1 MPLQQVRRLGFCKQT
16 ASWPDAVMG
25 PGHFAKIHSSARAAR
40 RNSEAIRMA
49 HVSTYVLDSP
59 AQCGNRVQSD
69 AGTVAAFNSAIHA
82 GCLHPGT
89 RASQTCSSGSDLL
102 DGVFGRSKWNA
113 TDVGTKMTLQGE
125 GKSTETKRDTNKGTK
140 TCPFGSSIVSGEFVQ
155 LFWNEWRGR
164 RDSNSRPLP

>member
-1 MPLQQVRRLGFCKQT
+1 METSMPLQQVRRLGFCKQT

-69 AGTVAAFNSAIHA
+69 AGTVAAFDSAIHF
-82 GCLHPGT
+82 GCVYPGDH
-89 RASQTCSSGSDLL
+89 ACETCSSSSGLVV
-102 DGVFGRSKWNA
+102 GVFVRSEGNV
-113 TDVGTKMTLQGE
+113 TTVCIGCRCRVRTTK
-125 GKSTETKRDTNKGTK
+125 KGTK
-140 TCPFGSSIVSGEFVQ
+140 PCPFGSTMVSPKLTQV
-155 LFWNEWRGR
+155 L
-164 RDSNSRPLP
+164 